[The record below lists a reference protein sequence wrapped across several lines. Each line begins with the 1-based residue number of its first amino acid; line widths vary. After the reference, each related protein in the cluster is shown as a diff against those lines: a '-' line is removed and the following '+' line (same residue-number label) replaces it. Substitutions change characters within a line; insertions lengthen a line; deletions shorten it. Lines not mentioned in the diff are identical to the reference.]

1 MKLTLMLLRGLSRQQ
16 AHWGCFPKQL
26 ASALLAEGVASEFV
40 FEDLPGFGA
49 RFQEP
54 SPASIEDIADLLAPS
69 LEQISGQVQ
78 LLGLSMGGMLAL
90 ELAHRYPEKCQSLVM
105 INSSV
110 RPVARFYQRLQP
122 GAYPA
127 FLKAWFHPLKYSS
140 ERQILSISTEKYQQ
154 DEALL
159 DTWLGYRKSHPPSRV
174 AALKQMLAAA
184 HYQAPSQKPINRVLL
199 IASRKD
205 RIASYRCTEQ
215 LADYWGLSPLIHA
228 TAGHDLP
235 LDEPEWLVERLV
247 NWYVENLNIL

>member
-1 MKLTLMLLRGLSRQQ
+1 MKLTFLLLRGLSRQQ
-16 AHWGCFPKQL
+16 AHWGCFPKHL
-26 ASALLAEGVASEFV
+26 ARALMVQGIESDFV

-54 SPASIEDIADLLAPS
+54 SPSSIESIADLLAPS
-69 LEQISGQVQ
+69 LEKIPGQVQ

-90 ELAHRYPEKCQSLVM
+90 ELARRYPEKCQSLVM

-110 RPVARFYQRLQP
+110 KPVARFYQRLQP
-122 GAYPA
+122 RAYPA
-127 FLKAWFHPLKYSS
+127 FFKAWFHPLKHAS
-140 ERQILSISTEKYQQ
+140 ERQILAISTEKYQR
-154 DEALL
+154 DAFLL
-159 DTWLGYRKSHPPSRV
+159 DTWLAFRTSQPPSRL

-184 HYQAPSQKPINRVLL
+184 RFQAPPRPPLGRVLL

-205 RIASYRCTEQ
+205 RIASYRCTKQ

-235 LDEPEWLVERLV
+235 LDEPEWLVEHLV
-247 NWYVENLNIL
+247 NWYR